1 MLGSALKK
9 QVKAL
14 LRNLPLASGYLRTR
28 DLQKRFNVEL
38 SLIAGKDVATC
49 DHPSIIHFSVN
60 KAATQY
66 IKRVLGQCAQQCG
79 LVNVGIH
86 DYAFQGDFPYL
97 DSLSAPEMR
106 AYQHIFRPQGY
117 CYAVFGGMIDG
128 VPNLDRYRLVLVL
141 RDPRDVLVS
150 SYFSVA
156 FSHVAPGEGSEKRE
170 EFAQMRARAQASTID
185 EYVLAESERVLDNY
199 ERYKR
204 LLTDRYPGTYVTKY
218 EHMTDDFAGWLK
230 ALLGYCELDVPNA
243 LFTRLVQEHEA
254 KRPRQ
259 ENAQQHTRKGKP
271 GDHREKLQPET
282 IARLDAKFANI
293 LKTFGYTLAPV

>member
-1 MLGSALKK
+1 LSSALKK
-9 QVKAL
+9 HVKAW

-28 DLQKRFNVEL
+28 DLQKKFNVEL

-66 IKRVLGQCAQQCG
+66 IKRVLGQCARECG

-97 DSLSAPEMR
+97 DSLSAEQMQ
-106 AYQHIFRPQGY
+106 AYQHIFRAQGY
-117 CYAVFGGMIDG
+117 CYAVFGGMIEG
-128 VPNLDRYRLVLVL
+128 VPDLDRYRLVLVL

-156 FSHVAPGEGSEKRE
+156 FSHVAPGEGSDKRE

-185 EYVLAESERVLDNY
+185 DYVLAESDRMLGNY

-204 LLTDRYPGTYVTKY
+204 LLVERYPSAYVTKY
-218 EHMTDDFAGWLK
+218 EHMTDDFAGWLR
-230 ALLGYCELDVPNA
+230 ALLEYCELDVPVDVFAN
-243 LFTRLVQEHEA
+243 LVQEHEA

-259 ENAQQHTRKGKP
+259 EDTQRHTRKGKP
-271 GDHREKLQPET
+271 GDHREKLRPDT
-282 IARLDAKFANI
+282 IAQLDAKFAKI
-293 LKTFGYTLAPV
+293 LAAFDYA

>member
-1 MLGSALKK
+1 MLNPALKK

-14 LRNLPLASGYLRTR
+14 LRNLPLASDYLRAR
-28 DLQKRFNVEL
+28 DLQKQFSVEL

-66 IKRVLGQCAQQCG
+66 IKRILQQCARECG

-86 DYAFQGDFPYL
+86 DYAFHAEFPYL
-97 DSLSAPEMR
+97 DSLSAQEMQG
-106 AYQHIFRPQGY
+106 YQHIFRPQGY
-117 CYAVFGGMIDG
+117 CYAVFGGMFEG
-128 VPNLDRYRLVLVL
+128 VPALEQYRQVLVL

-156 FSHVAPGEGSEKRE
+156 FSHVAPGEGSDKRQ
-170 EFAQMRARAQASTID
+170 EFIQMRARAQASTID
-185 EYVLAESERVLDNY
+185 EYVLAESQRVLGNY

-204 LLTDRYPGTYVTKY
+204 LLIDRYPNAYVTKY
-218 EHMTDDFAGWLK
+218 EHMTDDFAGWLN
-230 ALLGYCELDVPNA
+230 ALLEYCELDVPA
-243 LFTRLVQEHEA
+243 DLYAKLVQEHAA

-259 ENAQQHTRKGKP
+259 EDALRHTRKGKP
-271 GDHREKLQPET
+271 GDHREKLLPDT
-282 IARLDAKFANI
+282 IAQLNAEFGEI
-293 LKTFGYTLAPV
+293 LAAFDYA